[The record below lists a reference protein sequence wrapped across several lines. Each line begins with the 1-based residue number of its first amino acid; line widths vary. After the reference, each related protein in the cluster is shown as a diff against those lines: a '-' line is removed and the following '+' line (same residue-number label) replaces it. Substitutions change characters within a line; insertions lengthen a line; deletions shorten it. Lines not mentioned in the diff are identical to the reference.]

1 MSQLS
6 CTATKNVLSWVYK
19 ISYFFFVIVSM
30 FNGWSAY
37 DIVGTLKSE
46 VLAALL
52 DYSIERSC
60 FRTWDSIEDMLM
72 NSSDDVK
79 SAVYR
84 SQMAKAKV
92 EEEHRISTMKRHRE
106 AQEMSRKVRRR
117 LGTLSMS
124 IVDKVIN

>member
-1 MSQLS
+1 
-6 CTATKNVLSWVYK
+6 
-19 ISYFFFVIVSM
+19 M

-37 DIVGTLKSE
+37 DIVGTLKKSE
-46 VLAALL
+46 VRAALL
-52 DYSIERSC
+52 DFSIERSC

-84 SQMAKAKV
+84 SQKAKANV

-117 LGTLSMS
+117 LGR
-124 IVDKVIN
+124 